1 MRGDL
6 GAYPMSEGSSP
17 RGDAASTASGF
28 TAASVS
34 DAVDAPPA
42 AGLGPLGPDLGQ
54 SLGRRAPSTGGVAGS
69 SSSEFGEIEAEGPM
83 TGGAAGNNGA
93 PAAMTA
99 ATAVAAAA
107 AVSAARPGLH
117 QVRNYLL
124 NTPTLAATTLLK
136 QKQ

>member
-34 DAVDAPPA
+34 DVVDAPPA
-42 AGLGPLGPDLGQ
+42 AGLGPMGPDLGQ
-54 SLGRRAPSTGGVAGS
+54 SLGRRAPSAGGVPGS
-69 SSSEFGEIEAEGPM
+69 SSSEFGEIEAEGAM
-83 TGGAAGNNGA
+83 TGGAARNNGA
-93 PAAMTA
+93 PAATTA
-99 ATAVAAAA
+99 AAAAA

-117 QVRNYLL
+117 QVH
-124 NTPTLAATTLLK
+124 
-136 QKQ
+136 